1 MKKRFIGIALLLAA
15 TLTASATQVKVKT
28 AKGDVSV
35 TFMSSDIVRI
45 HKTNNNVTNPAQP
58 SLVVVMKEGDV
69 KLRETADDGYR
80 TFKSGKLAVIV
91 SEKTGRVS
99 FESIGGTELLKE
111 GDWDLTAINDG
122 LDKGCA
128 KSSANFQ
135 LGKDEAIYGI
145 GLMENGKLNQ
155 RGENRRM
162 MQTNLEDF
170 QNVIQSIKGYAL
182 YWDNYSP
189 TQINDTPEAGLTLAS
204 EVSEGIDYYFMYG
217 GSGDGNV
224 ALIRQ
229 LTGDVPMLPLY
240 SYGFW
245 QSRERYKSQK
255 ELTEVVDKYRAT
267 GVPLDGIVQDWQYWG
282 DNYTWNAMEFINP
295 EFYDAKAMIDHVH
308 QQKAHLAVSIW
319 QSFGPMTKPYK
330 DMEAKGY
337 LFDFKTWPESG
348 LTQWPPRKDYP
359 SGVRVYKPY
368 NEEARDIYWQHLK
381 RLYDLGTDVWWM
393 DSTDPDHNDYKDSD
407 LDAPTALGSF
417 RRVRNAFPLECVR
430 GVYEHQRKANPD
442 KRVMIYTRSG
452 FAGQQRFASDVWT
465 GDVASNWPTLR
476 NQLPMTLN
484 FSLTGNPHVNTDIGG
499 FFSGAYNKGY
509 DPTSAG
515 RNPQYQELYVR
526 WMQFGAFCPM
536 MRSHGCE
543 SYRELY
549 YYGEKGQP
557 VYDALLDAVNLRYRL
572 LPYIYSTA
580 WDVTHRQGTFMRAL
594 WLDFASDSRVQN
606 MTDEFMFG
614 RQLLVAPIVQAQY
627 TPEKLNKEGIA
638 SPDFMATKQT
648 TKYLPKGATWYDFAT
663 GKRYEGGQD
672 VTLSTTLKS
681 IPLFVRAGSIL
692 PMGKEMQCVA
702 ERDWSQMELRVYPG
716 ANGSFTLYED
726 DGETYGYEKGQYAE
740 IALTWDDKAQTLT
753 IGARKGS
760 YEGML
765 TARKFTVVKP
775 DGTQKTVDYKGKKL
789 KVKL

>member
-1 MKKRFIGIALLLAA
+1 MKRLFLSVAALLSV
-15 TLTASATQVKVKT
+15 TLPALATQVKVST
-28 AKGDVSV
+28 QRGDVTV
-35 TFMSSDIVRI
+35 TFMSADIVRI
-45 HKTNNNVTNPAQP
+45 HKANGQVSKPVQP
-58 SLVVVMKEGDV
+58 SLVVTMDEGAV
-69 KLRETADDGYR
+69 KLREASAQGKR
-80 TFKSGKLAVIV
+80 TVKSGKLAVV
-91 SEKTGRVS
+91 VDEKSGQVS
-99 FESIGGTELLKE
+99 FLSADGKSLLSE
-111 GDWDLTAINDG
+111 GEWGLEAIADG

-128 KSSANFQ
+128 KSSANFR
-135 LGKDEAIYGI
+135 LDKDEAIYGI
-145 GLMENGKLNQ
+145 GLMENGKMNQ

-189 TQINDTPEAGLTLAS
+189 TQISDTPEAGLTLAS
-204 EVSEGIDYYFMYG
+204 EVSEGVDYYFMYG

-224 ALIRQ
+224 ALLRQ

-240 SYGFW
+240 GYGFW
-245 QSRERYKSQK
+245 QSRERYKSQR
-255 ELTEVVDKYRAT
+255 ELTEVVERYRAT
-267 GVPLDGIVQDWQYWG
+267 GLPLDGIVMDWQYWG
-282 DNYTWNAMEFINP
+282 ANYTWNAMEFINP
-295 EFYDAKAMIDHVH
+295 EFPDAKGMIDYVH
-308 QQKAHLAVSIW
+308 RQKAHFAVSIW

-330 DMEAKGY
+330 QMEAKGY

-368 NEEARDIYWQHLK
+368 NEEARDIYWQNLK
-381 RLYDLGTDVWWM
+381 RLYDLGADVWWM

-407 LDAPTALGSF
+407 LDAPTALGSL

-430 GVYEHQRKANPD
+430 GVYEHQRRENPD
-442 KRVMIYTRSG
+442 RRVMIYTRSG
-452 FAGQQRFASDVWT
+452 FAGQQRYASDVWT

-499 FFSGAYNKGY
+499 FFSGAYNKNG
-509 DPTSAG
+509 DPTSAA

-549 YYGEKGQP
+549 YYGQPGEP
-557 VYDALLDAVNLRYRL
+557 VYDALLGAIRLRYRL

-580 WDVTHRQGTFMRAL
+580 WEVTHRRGTFMRAL
-594 WLDFASDSRVQN
+594 WLDFADDGRVRD
-606 MTDEFMFG
+606 MKDEFMFG
-614 RQLLVAPIVQAQY
+614 RQLLVAPIVNAQY
-627 TPEKLNKEGIA
+627 TEEKIA
-638 SPDFMATKQT
+638 KGGVPSPDFTAQKST
-648 TKYLPKGATWYDFAT
+648 TKYLPKGAAWYDFAT
-663 GKRYEGGQD
+663 GHRYEGGQD
-672 VTLSTTLKS
+672 VTMATTLAS
-681 IPLFVRAGSIL
+681 IPLFVRAGSIV
-692 PMGKEMQCVA
+692 PVGKEMQCVA
-702 ERDWSQMELRVYPG
+702 DRDWAEMELRVYPG

-726 DGETYGYEKGQYAE
+726 DGETYGYERGEYAE
-740 IALTWDDKAQTLT
+740 VPLAWNDKSQTLT
-753 IGARKGS
+753 IGARRGS
-760 YEGML
+760 YAG
-765 TARKFTVVKP
+765 TARRFTVVKP
-775 DGTQKTVDYKGKKL
+775 DGKKKTVEYRGKQV